1 MWPGVL
7 EGEDKYI
14 RIFKPFADY
23 VLDTSFSYE
32 IQCLAPRVQALAA
45 EFCDGSAATQP
56 LEKLAQTFA
65 LCDTPLETLL
75 PEDSMLREFL
85 G

>member
-1 MWPGVL
+1 
-7 EGEDKYI
+7 
-14 RIFKPFADY
+14 
-23 VLDTSFSYE
+23 
-32 IQCLAPRVQALAA
+32 VQALAA